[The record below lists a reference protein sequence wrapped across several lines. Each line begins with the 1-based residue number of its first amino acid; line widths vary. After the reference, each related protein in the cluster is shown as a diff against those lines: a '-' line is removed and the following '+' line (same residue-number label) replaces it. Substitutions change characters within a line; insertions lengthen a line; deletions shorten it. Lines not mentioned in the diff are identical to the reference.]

1 MIGLRSIHRIAL
13 LGAFAVASAMSV
25 GCAAGV
31 TDSDTSVDEEEIR
44 VGGSVRGDEGGG
56 SSIIGNIERTQE
68 ISQTLT
74 TNFGPSPDPWK
85 TNGEANGP
93 SPDPWTSKTAANASS
108 SSGSN
113 TGNNGS
119 NANSGSGS
127 NKP

>member
-13 LGAFAVASAMSV
+13 LAAFAFAAAMSG

-31 TDSDTSVDEEEIR
+31 TDSDTSIDEQEIR
-44 VGGSVRGDEGGG
+44 GGGGGSASDDSSG

-85 TNGEANGP
+85 TSGEANGP

-113 TGNNGS
+113 TNGNA

-127 NKP
+127 KP

>member
-13 LGAFAVASAMSV
+13 LAAFAVASAMSV

-31 TDSDTSVDEEEIR
+31 TDSDTSIDEEEIR
-44 VGGSVRGDEGGG
+44 VGGSVRGDESGG

-74 TNFGPSPDPWK
+74 TTFGPSPDPWK
-85 TNGEANGP
+85 ANGETNGP
-93 SPDPWTSKTAANASS
+93 SPDPWTSKTGANAAS

-113 TGNNGS
+113 TGNNS
-119 NANSGSGS
+119 NTNGSGS
-127 NKP
+127 SKP